1 MSIAI
6 AYSRAL
12 YGITAPGVAV
22 ETHLSGGLPAFN
34 LVGLPETSVRES
46 KERVRS
52 AILNAGFE
60 FPARRITINLAPA
73 DLPKEGT
80 RYDAAIALSILAA
93 SGQLPAAALAGLEVV
108 AELALTG
115 ELRGVRGI
123 MPAALAAAA
132 AGRSLLVAPDN
143 ANEAVLV
150 DGLAVYPAE
159 SLHALAGHLTGQRR
173 LQACA
178 RTSLPAEAADDSGPD
193 LLEVQGQHF
202 VKRALE
208 VAAAGGHNLLMCG
221 PPGTGK
227 TMLASR
233 LPGLLP
239 PLRDAEAFEVA
250 SLCSIAG
257 QPRAPEDWRR
267 RPFRAPHHTSSAVA
281 LVGGGAIPR
290 PGEVSL
296 AHHGVLFL
304 DELPEFS
311 RRTLEV
317 LREPL
322 ETGHITIA
330 RAAATLGF
338 PAHFQLVATM
348 NPCPCGYAG
357 DPLTP
362 CVCGPEQIRQYR
374 ARLSGPLL
382 DRIDLQ
388 TEVPRER
395 DWLRPRV
402 ARPGETSA
410 TVRTRVAAA
419 QGLQIERQRK
429 LNSRLN
435 VRELAL
441 HAPLH
446 EQAQDFLADAFEHFR
461 LTARSYHR
469 LVKLAR
475 TIADLAGRARI
486 EQEDLAE
493 ALNLRRIDT
502 ARGSA

>member
-12 YGITAPGVAV
+12 LGMTAPLVAV
-22 ETHLSGGLPAFN
+22 ETHLSNGLPAFN
-34 LVGLPETSVRES
+34 LVGLPETTVRES

-52 AILNAGFE
+52 AVLNAGYE
-60 FPARRITINLAPA
+60 FPLRRITVNLAPA

-93 SGQLPAAALAGLEVV
+93 SGQLPAATLAGVEVV
-108 AELALTG
+108 AELALNG
-115 ELRGVRGI
+115 DLRGVRGI

-132 AGRSLLVAPDN
+132 AGRALVVAPANRDEAALVAELDVH
-143 ANEAVLV
+143 AGV
-150 DGLAVYPAE
+150 
-159 SLHALAGHLTGQRR
+159 SLHALTQHLAGIELIPTWRGDGTPRVPSR
-173 LQACA
+173 PL
-178 RTSLPAEAADDSGPD
+178 PD
-193 LLEVQGQHF
+193 LAEVHGQHF

-227 TMLASR
+227 TMLATR
-233 LPGLLP
+233 LPGVLP

-250 SLCSIAG
+250 IVCSVSG
-257 QPRAPEDWRR
+257 QPRAPEDWRV
-267 RPFRAPHHTSSAVA
+267 RPFRAPHHTSSAA
-281 LVGGGAIPR
+281 AIVGGGSVPR

-322 ETGHITIA
+322 ETGRVTIA
-330 RAAATLGF
+330 RAAATLSY
-338 PAHFQLVATM
+338 PASFQLVATM

-357 DPLTP
+357 DPGG
-362 CVCGPEQIRQYR
+362 VCQCGAEQIRQYR

-388 TEVPRER
+388 TEVPREN
-395 DWLRPRV
+395 DWLRAKGDRRAEASAEV
-402 ARPGETSA
+402 AA
-410 TVRTRVAAA
+410 RVAAA
-419 QGLQIERQRK
+419 QAAQIARQGK
-429 LNSRLN
+429 LNTRLD
-435 VRELAL
+435 VRELGQHAAL
-441 HAPLH
+441 ADA
-446 EQAQDFLADAFEHFR
+446 EREFLAQAFEHFR

-469 LVKLAR
+469 VIKIAR
-475 TIADLAGRARI
+475 TIADLAGRSQLQRS
-486 EQEDLAE
+486 DLGE
-493 ALNLRRIDT
+493 ALQLRRMDRS
-502 ARGSA
+502 AR

>member
-12 YGITAPGVAV
+12 LGVTAPPVAV
-22 ETHLSGGLPAFN
+22 ETHLSAGLPAFN
-34 LVGLPETSVRES
+34 LVGLPETTVRES

-52 AILNAGFE
+52 ALLNAGYE
-60 FPARRITINLAPA
+60 FPLRRITVNLAPA

-93 SGQLPAAALAGLEVV
+93 SGQLPIDALTQVEVV
-108 AELALTG
+108 AELALNG

-132 AGRSLLVAPDN
+132 AGRALLVAP
-143 ANEAVLV
+143 ANRDEAALV
-150 DGLAVYPAE
+150 AALDVHAAP
-159 SLHALAGHLTGQRR
+159 SLHALTGHLTGT
-173 LQACA
+173 A
-178 RTSLPAEAADDSGPD
+178 RIPPWRGDGSPCLSSRALPD
-193 LLEVQGQHF
+193 LAEVQGQHF

-227 TMLASR
+227 TMLATR
-233 LPGLLP
+233 LPGVLP
-239 PLRDAEAFEVA
+239 PLRDDEAFEVA
-250 SLCSIAG
+250 IVCSVSG
-257 QPRAPEDWRR
+257 QPRAPEDWRL
-267 RPFRAPHHTSSAVA
+267 RPFRAPHHTSSAA
-281 LVGGGAIPR
+281 AIVGGGNVPR

-322 ETGHITIA
+322 ETGRVTIA
-330 RAAATLGF
+330 RAAATLSY
-338 PAHFQLVATM
+338 PASFQLVATM

-357 DPLTP
+357 DAADA
-362 CVCGPEQIRQYR
+362 CRCSAEQIRQYR

-388 TEVPRER
+388 TEVPRET
-395 DWLRPRV
+395 DWLRAKNPPRAESSAEV
-402 ARPGETSA
+402 AA
-410 TVRTRVAAA
+410 RVAAA
-419 QGLQIERQRK
+419 QARQVARQGK
-429 LNSRLN
+429 LNARLD
-435 VRELAL
+435 VRELGL
-441 HAPLH
+441 HAVLADT
-446 EQAQDFLADAFEHFR
+446 EREFLAQAFEHFR

-469 LVKLAR
+469 VIKIAR
-475 TIADLAGRARI
+475 TIADLAERPQIARSDLGEALQLRRMDRAR
-486 EQEDLAE
+486 AP
-493 ALNLRRIDT
+493 R
-502 ARGSA
+502 

>member
-1 MSIAI
+1 MTIAI
-6 AYSRAL
+6 THSRAL
-12 YGITAPGVAV
+12 VGIRAPAVAV
-22 ETHLSGGLPAFN
+22 ETHLANGLPAFN

-52 AILNAGFE
+52 AIQNSGFE
-60 FPARRITINLAPA
+60 FPNRRITVNLAPA

-80 RYDAAIALSILAA
+80 RYDTAIALSILAA
-93 SGQLPAAALAGLEVV
+93 SAQLPVAALAELEIV
-108 AELALTG
+108 AELALAG
-115 ELRGVRGI
+115 GLRGVRGI
-123 MPAALAAAA
+123 MPAALAARD
-132 AGRSLLVAPDN
+132 AGRRLAVAPDN
-143 ANEAVLV
+143 AQEAALV
-150 DGLAVYPAE
+150 DGLAVYAAD
-159 SLHALAGHLTGQRR
+159 SLHALARHLTGAQRIEPVM
-173 LQACA
+173 
-178 RTSLPAEAADDSGPD
+178 SVPPPAPADDGLQPD
-193 LLEVQGQHF
+193 LADVQGQHF

-208 VAAAGGHNLLMCG
+208 VAAAGAHNLLMCG

-239 PLRDAEAFEVA
+239 PLDDTEAFEVA
-250 SLCSIAG
+250 TICSISG
-257 QPRAPEDWRR
+257 LPRAVGDWRR
-267 RPFRAPHHTSSAVA
+267 RPFRAPHHTSSAVS
-281 LVGGGAIPR
+281 LVGGGNVPR

-322 ETGHITIA
+322 ETCSITIA
-330 RAAATLGF
+330 RAAATLSY

-357 DPLTP
+357 DAQTP
-362 CVCGPEQIRQYR
+362 CNCSTEQVRQYR

-395 DWLRPRV
+395 DWLRPRRRV
-402 ARPGETSA
+402 AGETTA
-410 TVRTRVAAA
+410 VVRARVVAARTRQWAR
-419 QGLQIERQRK
+419 QGK
-429 LNSRLN
+429 PNARLN
-435 VRELAL
+435 APELQR
-441 HAPLH
+441 HAPLDRV
-446 EQAQDFLADAFEHFR
+446 AQDFLAEAFDHYR

-469 LVKLAR
+469 IVKIAR
-475 TIADLAGRARI
+475 TIADLAGHADVSR
-486 EQEDLAE
+486 EDLAE
-493 ALNLRRIDT
+493 ALTLRRMER
-502 ARGSA
+502 ARDPS